1 MPHDIGLAG
10 FDNNDWTTLP
20 ALDVTV
26 IEQPTY
32 EIGRTAAELLLQR
45 LAEPTR
51 PVRSVVLEGRLLARG
66 STRRGG

>member
-1 MPHDIGLAG
+1 M
-10 FDNNDWTTLP
+10 
-20 ALDVTV
+20 TV